1 MRVEFRIFKP
11 VEDFEIFVTGFHGIG
26 LVGYIATRYL
36 ARGCEVVGR
45 IRYRGEPPVISAE
58 GERLVLQNEIFS
70 CGRVVGALNNFGIDE
85 RAMYDYTK
93 ALARWV
99 VSNGFRL
106 AVLFGG
112 LDSRFRRGPNES
124 LRILHTSAYGRAG
137 LPTGGLPRLEQGL
150 QVVGPLALLTSFLEE
165 LDFPALVILPYADVS
180 RPADPYAAS
189 VALEAFSRL
198 FGIEVDVGGL
208 RHMAEEL
215 ERELEEA
222 RRRMEARREESKLYI

>member
-1 MRVEFRIFKP
+1 MRVEFRVFKP

-36 ARGCEVVGR
+36 ARGCEVVGTV
-45 IRYRGEPPVISAE
+45 RYREEPPVISAE
-58 GERLVLQNEIFS
+58 GERLVLQNEVFS
-70 CGRVVGALNNFGIDE
+70 CGRVVGVLNNFGIHE
-85 RAMYDYTK
+85 RAMYDYAW

-99 VSNGFRL
+99 ASNGFRL

-112 LDSRFRRGPNES
+112 LDSRFRGSQEES
-124 LRILHTSAYGRAG
+124 LRILYTSAYRRAG

-150 QVVGPLALLTSFLEE
+150 QVVGPLALLVSFLEE

-189 VALEAFSRL
+189 IALETFGRL
-198 FGIEVDVGGL
+198 FGIAVDVGGL
-208 RHMAEEL
+208 RQMAEEL

-222 RRRMEARREESKLYI
+222 KRRMEARREESKLYI